1 MQYFALLW
9 PKGKHNT
16 YRNASNSSKSRQA
29 SFTLKHKHSTGT
41 CHLSSAIIHDIPT
54 EQRIKYKTS
63 CLCYQ
68 IIMALPFSTW
78 LTLSKSVPLLG
89 LCVLPMMQLFASPPS
104 KENKRVARPSVS
116 LLYKPGI
123 LSLSLS
129 IIALLSLPSSCLKT
143 HLFTQYLISFSSYFL
158 FLSPPPPK

>member
-68 IIMALPFSTW
+68 VITGVPSRPLLSSSNDATFCIPTFKRKQKGGQAFCFSAVQTWNSLPF
-78 LTLSKSVPLLG
+78 TLHH
-89 LCVLPMMQLFASPPS
+89 SP
-104 KENKRVARPSVS
+104 
-116 LLYKPGI
+116 
-123 LSLSLS
+123 SLSAFKLS
-129 IIALLSLPSSCLKT
+129 ENPSFYT
-143 HLFTQYLISFSSYFL
+143 VFDQF
-158 FLSPPPPK
+158 